1 MALIMERILRFGRV
15 SVLYDPERLETPEPN
30 WFDPGWWASRDGIQ
44 ARFGGR
50 GEALA
55 VADPLPPA
63 VLRPYRR
70 GGLVRRLT
78 RGRYLYTGL
87 DRSRPWR
94 EWRITREL
102 WMAGLPVPQPLA
114 AALRRHGPTYS
125 AALLTARIANAAP
138 LSAGTR
144 TLDPDAWRA
153 LGRSLTD
160 FASAGLKHPDLN
172 AANILRD
179 AAGRYWLIDFDRAT
193 IHDRALPTEPMLQ
206 RLLRSFHKLELAV
219 DEAALREGVSG

>member
-15 SVLYDPERLETPEPN
+15 SVLYDPERLETPDPE
-30 WFDPGWWASRDGIQ
+30 WFNPEWWAARDGIR

-70 GGLVRRLT
+70 GGLARHLS

-114 AALRRHGPTYS
+114 AALRRRGRTYS
-125 AALLTARIANAAP
+125 AALLTARIPDARP

-144 TLDPDAWRA
+144 DLDPDAWRA
-153 LGRSLTD
+153 LGRTLTD
-160 FASAGLKHPDLN
+160 FTAAGVMHADLN
-172 AANILRD
+172 AGNILRD
-179 AAGRYWLIDFDRAT
+179 AAGRYWLLDFDRAT
-193 IHDRALPTEPMLQ
+193 LHDRALPTETPLK
-206 RLLRSFHKLELAV
+206 RLLRSFRKLELAV
-219 DEAALREGVSG
+219 DEAALREGIGG